1 MPNAAALIDEG
12 LWRRDREFRAL
23 PRLAQCTYL
32 QLLSQKDLDC
42 AGVLTLH
49 VDILV
54 QGCAELTS
62 DALWQDFKTLETA
75 RFIFVDAETYELFVR
90 SYLRRISA
98 RSPNAYKSALRS
110 ARMVNSPKIR
120 VELAAELRRLGRKDA
135 REVADEIDPSEPD
148 PEPIGTPSES
158 PPEGVSLSNPPVSVP
173 VLVPV
178 LSSQGGSVGE
188 DPPSPFCDQHP
199 NGTND
204 SCPACGV
211 CRRAREHWDQQQQRA
226 KRAAADSAAAQR
238 RADAEAAAQAIR
250 ACTLCD
256 PDGYRNGTVCSH
268 DPAQAETNRSGMAAV
283 RAALG
288 KPHQLDDEDPT

>member
-12 LWRRDREFRAL
+12 LWRRDREFRTL

-49 VDILV
+49 VEILI

-75 RFIFVDAETYELFVR
+75 RFIFVDADTYELFVR

-110 ARMVNSPKIR
+110 ARMVVSPKIR
-120 VELAAELRRLGRKDA
+120 AELAAELRRLGRKDA
-135 REVADEIDPSEPD
+135 VAVADEIDPSEHDPD
-148 PEPIGTPSES
+148 PIGTPSES
-158 PPEGVSLSNPPVSVP
+158 RPEGVSLSNPPVSVP

-178 LSSQGGSVGE
+178 LTSQGGSVGE
-188 DPPSPFCDQHP
+188 NPPPEFCDKHP
-199 NGTND
+199 GGTDAN
-204 SCPACGV
+204 CFACGV
-211 CRRAREHWDQQQQRA
+211 RRKARQQWGQQYRDLQARQRA
-226 KRAAADSAAAQR
+226 EFWLAV
-238 RADAEAAAQAIR
+238 R
-250 ACTLCD
+250 ACTDCD
-256 PDGYRNGTVCSH
+256 EHGHIADGNSSLTRCPNH
-268 DPAQAETNRSGMAAV
+268 NWQEFAHA
-283 RAALG
+283 
-288 KPHQLDDEDPT
+288 